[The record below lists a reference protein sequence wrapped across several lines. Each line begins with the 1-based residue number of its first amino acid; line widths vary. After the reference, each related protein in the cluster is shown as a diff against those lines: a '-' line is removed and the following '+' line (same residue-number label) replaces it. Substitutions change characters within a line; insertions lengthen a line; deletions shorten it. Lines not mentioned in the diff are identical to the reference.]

1 MTRKALIDKI
11 KALLSKTVAN
21 GCTEAE
27 AMSALE
33 KARQMMAAHEVDP
46 ADIAAGGEE
55 CVRESRTVP
64 DRDRIRERL
73 ATAVGEFCGCRAWK
87 GPQFEAVSFFGFEGD
102 ALFAHWLLDML
113 ADFVARELA
122 HYLERTWKPGTPR
135 VRRVESNGFVAGCT
149 QRIALRLIELTNPDK
164 TRNAIVEREMKSA
177 GVALRDGNSSFRRV
191 DGRAHEAGLRAGDG
205 AQFNRPVGDAPMRLL
220 S

>member
-1 MTRKALIDKI
+1 MTRKSLIEKI

-55 CVRESRTVP
+55 CVRESRTAS
-64 DRDRIRERL
+64 DRDKIREAL
-73 ATAVGEFCGCRAWK
+73 ATAVGEFCGCQAWI
-87 GPQFEAVSFFGFEGD
+87 GAFETVTFFGFEGD
-102 ALFAHWLLDML
+102 ALFSHWLLDML

-135 VRRVESNGFVAGCT
+135 VRRTESNGFVVGCT
-149 QRIALRLIELTNPDK
+149 GRIAYRLFELANPDK
-164 TRNAIVEREMKSA
+164 ARTAIVQANLKKTGIVLHDRSSRFRNADDKARRA
-177 GVALRDGNSSFRRV
+177 GVA
-191 DGRAHEAGLRAGDG
+191 AGDG
-205 AQFNRPVGDAPMRLL
+205 AQFNRPVGDDPMRLL